1 VRALAVPTAVLSG
14 LFVLVAA
21 GQARAGCCRLV
32 KVDSETPAVA
42 VRACESDSSGACG
55 NVLFEGVLALG
66 EEAPL
71 CSATDT
77 IVYQEWDELLAAF
90 APPVE
95 AVCEGGD
102 VEI

>member
-1 VRALAVPTAVLSG
+1 MRAVAVPTAALTGVIV
-14 LFVLVAA
+14 LFVG

-32 KVDSETPAVA
+32 KVDSEAPAVT
-42 VRACESDSSGACG
+42 VRACEPDGSGACG
-55 NVLFEGVLALG
+55 NVLFEGSLALG
-66 EEAPL
+66 DEASV
-71 CSATDT
+71 CRATDT

-95 AVCEGGD
+95 AICERGD

>member
-1 VRALAVPTAVLSG
+1 MRALAVLTGVI
-14 LFVLVAA
+14 FFLVA
-21 GQARAGCCRLV
+21 GQARAGCCRVV
-32 KVDSETPAVA
+32 KVDPETPAVS
-42 VRACESDSSGACG
+42 VRACEPDSSGGCG
-55 NVLFEGVLALG
+55 SVLFEGPLALG
-66 EEAPL
+66 GEAAV

-95 AVCEGGD
+95 AICEGGD

>member
-1 VRALAVPTAVLSG
+1 VRVLAILAG
-14 LFVLVAA
+14 LIFVLAA

-32 KVDSETPAVA
+32 KVDSEAPAVT
-42 VRACESDSSGACG
+42 VRACEPDGSGACG
-55 NVLFEGVLALG
+55 SVLFEGSLALG
-66 EEAPL
+66 EEAPV

-90 APPVE
+90 APAVE

>member
-1 VRALAVPTAVLSG
+1 MRALAVPTTVLTG
-14 LFVLVAA
+14 VIVLLAA

-32 KVDSETPAVA
+32 KVDAETPAVT
-42 VRACESDSSGACG
+42 VRACGPDGSGACG
-55 NVLFEGVLALG
+55 SVLFEGALALG

-90 APPVE
+90 APAVE
-95 AVCEGGD
+95 AVCAGGD

>member
-1 VRALAVPTAVLSG
+1 MRALAVPTAVLSG

-21 GQARAGCCRLV
+21 GQARAGCCRV
-32 KVDSETPAVA
+32 IKVDSETAAVT
-42 VRACESDSSGACG
+42 VRACEPDGAGACG
-55 NVLFEGVLALG
+55 NVLFEGPLALG
-66 EEAPL
+66 EEASV

>member
-1 VRALAVPTAVLSG
+1 MRVLAVPTVVLSG
-14 LFVLVAA
+14 LFVLVAS
-21 GQARAGCCRLV
+21 GQARAGCCSLV
-32 KVDSETPAVA
+32 KVDSETPTVT
-42 VRACESDSSGACG
+42 VRACEPDGSGACG
-55 NVLFEGVLALG
+55 NVLFEGALALG
-66 EEAPL
+66 EEAPV

-77 IVYQEWDELLAAF
+77 IVYQEWDDILAAF

>member
-1 VRALAVPTAVLSG
+1 
-14 LFVLVAA
+14 
-21 GQARAGCCRLV
+21 
-32 KVDSETPAVA
+32 VDSETPAVT
-42 VRACESDSSGACG
+42 VRACEPDGSGACG
-55 NVLFEGVLALG
+55 TVLFEGPLALG